1 MITPIEIEEKDFSK
15 KMRGYDMDEVDEFLD
30 LIILDLQDLLVERET
45 LLAENQKLK
54 EENEE
59 HIKSQKHVMETLDSA
74 KRLMKDISDSAEKR
88 ADIIIQNAKMDAEI
102 ILNNARGAAPELP
115 EDNGNELYERIN
127 LFKSRYRQLLQDELN
142 NLDNA
147 SHDLLTDLERE
158 FMPGGMGGS
167 ITDFSALEELDRQS
181 KDELRKAED
190 LMSKLETEV
199 EEFKSRSMPKPKD
212 TVVLDSKAIDE
223 LLKKKNEKLAV
234 ANNE

>member
-30 LIILDLQDLLVERET
+30 LIILDLQDLLVERES
-45 LLAENQKLK
+45 LLEEIKQLK

-102 ILNNARGAAPELP
+102 ILNNARSAAPENP
-115 EDNGNELYERIN
+115 ADNGTELHERIN

-158 FMPGGMGGS
+158 FMPASMGAS

-181 KDELRKAED
+181 KDELKKAED

-199 EEFKSRSMPKPKD
+199 EEFKSRAMPAPKD
-212 TVVLDSKAIDE
+212 TVVLDSEAIDQ
-223 LLKKKNEKLAV
+223 LLKKRTESLAG
-234 ANNE
+234 ADKE